1 MSVLDKYGVGVLLTH
16 GTQSHRIPSN
26 HGRQAPMP
34 LLFVA
39 LFALSTNST

>member
-1 MSVLDKYGVGVLLTH
+1 MSVLDKYGVGVLLNH

-26 HGRQAPMP
+26 HGKQALMP

-39 LFALSTNST
+39 LFALSTNNT